1 MTLSLHSSS
10 LFFSLLQHLLKG
22 NRRRMRLPRLAKLAL
37 YDWQHMLSTLAEHPV
52 PITSLVPHA
61 PHYFGATDAS
71 ADGMGGWWIPTTLA
85 SDSQPTVWRQPFLDA
100 VRRALTTAAQQ
111 GTLNNSELELA
122 AAVLGH
128 ALLLKST
135 PWHPYRSVLQGIDN
149 SAAQAWITRGTTSAS
164 FIPAHFLR
172 LLACASRNHNSH
184 LSSIFIPGHTNTL
197 SDLLSRSFQLT
208 NNKLLDAIHQMAPLQ
223 QPWRL
228 VTLTEAEAYTVNSIL
243 LKMKPSE
250 EYQFLG
256 QPAMTT
262 HGLPGRSSVSPCPK
276 TRGSAT
282 LKTPCHYFKYLPTDI
297 ASVKWLPPALQSKLE
312 RWRWPFVPWARR
324 LPHWDSVTRD
334 SKHLDDWTSAYT
346 GNSKLIQ
353 KQTHH
358 QQELNPSLYRCYK

>member
-1 MTLSLHSSS
+1 
-10 LFFSLLQHLLKG
+10 
-22 NRRRMRLPRLAKLAL
+22 
-37 YDWQHMLSTLAEHPV
+37 
-52 PITSLVPHA
+52 
-61 PHYFGATDAS
+61 
-71 ADGMGGWWIPTTLA
+71 
-85 SDSQPTVWRQPFLDA
+85 
-100 VRRALTTAAQQ
+100 
-111 GTLNNSELELA
+111 
-122 AAVLGH
+122 
-128 ALLLKST
+128 
-135 PWHPYRSVLQGIDN
+135 
-149 SAAQAWITRGTTSAS
+149 
-164 FIPAHFLR
+164 
-172 LLACASRNHNSH
+172 
-184 LSSIFIPGHTNTL
+184 
-197 SDLLSRSFQLT
+197 LT

-358 QQELNPSLYRCYK
+358 QQELNPSLNRCYN